1 MSIPT
6 LTWDCGFRS
15 VSDASVISQVLPLVI
30 TDVSFLDERGLLF
43 GFYWGTQSCVNAVF
57 TVTVSYLAAGLG
69 WRSVATLRY
78 CAQAFSSTTDNS
90 QDGSTGS

>member
-1 MSIPT
+1 MYIPT
-6 LTWDCGFRS
+6 LTWDHGFRS
-15 VSDASVISQVLPLVI
+15 ASDASIISQVLPLVI

-78 CAQAFSSTTDNS
+78 FA
-90 QDGSTGS
+90 